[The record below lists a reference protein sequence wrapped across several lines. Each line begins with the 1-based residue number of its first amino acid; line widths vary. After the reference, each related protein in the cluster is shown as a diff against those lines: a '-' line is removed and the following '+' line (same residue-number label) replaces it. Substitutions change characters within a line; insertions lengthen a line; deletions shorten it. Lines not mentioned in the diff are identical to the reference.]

1 MDKKNLFS
9 SGEFAK
15 INGINKRTLH
25 YYNDI
30 GLFCPAIIDENGYH
44 YYSSFQSIQLEMILI
59 FRKLGLSIDDIKTYT
74 NSPSDTSFLQMIAD
88 KKKLIDKSIEQLLE
102 AKSFLQEKQ
111 NKLELGMSAYHGK
124 IELIELPERPILLS
138 SPIKGIYDEEDFAT
152 ATEFSLHL
160 KKIFGLYDN
169 FGSRISLQN
178 LYEENYQRYDSFF
191 AYGKD
196 PSAPYDAILPAGT
209 YLRAFSFG
217 NWDKL
222 EDIYKSI
229 LRYADTHRLTL
240 SGYAYEEG
248 LNEMSIQGGDD
259 YITMITIK
267 ILESQN

>member
-124 IELIELPERPILLS
+124 IELVELPERPILLS

-178 LYEENYQRYDSFF
+178 LYEENYQRSTERI
-191 AYGKD
+191 
-196 PSAPYDAILPAGT
+196 PLLPM
-209 YLRAFSFG
+209 
-217 NWDKL
+217 
-222 EDIYKSI
+222 
-229 LRYADTHRLTL
+229 TL
-240 SGYAYEEG
+240 SFLPELICAHLVLETGIS
-248 LNEMSIQGGDD
+248 L
-259 YITMITIK
+259 K
-267 ILESQN
+267 IFISPSLGMQIHTGSHCPAMLTKKD